1 MVLLTFNIVN
11 IESQLQNGVQISDEE
26 RLKISENN
34 TKAILRILDIHDV
47 KASFFVEISIAE
59 KLQNLIKAISYK
71 GHEIAFYNKNS
82 GLEEI
87 EEAKKF
93 IQELLS
99 KQIRGIRQKDRKL
112 PQEDLK
118 MLEFNYVSN
127 IDNAN
132 ILFPFKRLKRDTEIH
147 QEEGL
152 SIVPE
157 SISPYSQL
165 PYNDFVFQILPM
177 KYYQNMV
184 FETLKNDEFV
194 LIYLNSWQFTDFNT
208 YQFDI
213 PFYRRLKSGK
223 KMEDKLDALLTFINE
238 KELATSRMKDYIF

>member
-1 MVLLTFNIVN
+1 MILFTFNIIN
-11 IESQLQNGVQISDEE
+11 IEADCKNGVQISDEE
-26 RLKISENN
+26 RLKISEDN
-34 TKAILRILDIHDV
+34 TKAILRILDIYDV
-47 KASFFVEISIAE
+47 KASFFVEVSIAQ

-82 GLEEI
+82 TLQEI
-87 EEAKKF
+87 EDVKKF
-93 IQELLS
+93 TQDFLE
-99 KQIRGIRQKDRKL
+99 KQIRGIRQKDLKL
-112 PQEDLK
+112 SQENLK
-118 MLEFNYVSN
+118 LLEFNYVSN

-132 ILFPFKRLKRDTEIH
+132 ILFPFKRLKRDTQII
-147 QEEGL
+147 EEDGL

-165 PYNDFVFQILPM
+165 PYNDFVFQVLPM

-194 LIYLNSWQFTDFNT
+194 LIYLNSWQFTDFSK

-213 PFYRRLKSGK
+213 PFYRRLNSGK
-223 KMEDKLDALLTFINE
+223 KMEDKLDVLLTWINE
-238 KELATSRMKDYIF
+238 KEMATSRMKDYIF

>member
-1 MVLLTFNIVN
+1 MVLVTFNIIN
-11 IESQLQNGVQISDEE
+11 IESDAKNGSQISDDE
-26 RLKISENN
+26 RLKITIDN
-34 TKAILRILDIHDV
+34 TKAILRILDIHDI

-59 KLQNLIKAISYK
+59 KLQNLIKAISSK

-82 GLEEI
+82 NLQEI
-87 EEAKKF
+87 EEAKKS
-93 IQELLS
+93 IQNLLE
-99 KQIRGIRQKDRKL
+99 KQIKGIRQKDIKL
-112 PQEDLK
+112 SQESLK
-118 MLEFNYVSN
+118 LLEFSYVSN

-132 ILFPFKRLKRDTEIH
+132 ILFPFKRLKRDTEITE
-147 QEEGL
+147 EEGL

-194 LIYLNSWQFTDFNT
+194 LIYLNSWQFTDFGV
-208 YQFDI
+208 YPFDL
-213 PFYRRLKSGK
+213 PFYRKISSGK

>member
-1 MVLLTFNIVN
+1 MILLTFNIVN
-11 IESQLQNGVQISDEE
+11 IEAEIKNDAQISDDEK
-26 RLKISENN
+26 LKITENN
-34 TKAILRILDIHDV
+34 IKAILRILDLHDV
-47 KASFFVEISIAE
+47 KSSFFIEISVVE
-59 KLQNLIKAISYK
+59 KLQNLIKAISTK

-82 GLEEI
+82 NLQQI
-87 EEAKKF
+87 ENAKKF
-93 IQELLS
+93 TQDFLE
-99 KQIRGIRQKDRKL
+99 KQIRGIRQKDFKQ
-112 PQEDLK
+112 PQESLK
-118 MLEFNYVSN
+118 LLEFNYISN

-132 ILFPFKRLKRDTEIH
+132 ILFPFKRLKRDTEIS
-147 QEEGL
+147 EEDGL

-184 FETLKNDEFV
+184 FETLKNDDFV
-194 LIYLNSWQFTDFNT
+194 LIYLNSWQFTDFKR

-213 PFYRRLKSGK
+213 PFYRKLNSGK